1 MRVPS
6 SESRVQS
13 NSPFSKR
20 GNCPASHVLRLTFF
34 LLLTVIDASG
44 MEKKSVVVAKDFIK
58 RGQII
63 KAEDVRSEDRI
74 LFRMAGNIAQDA
86 GSVIDKIA
94 KMDIR
99 AGMVI
104 KTGML
109 DSRKLVKRGNPVSIV
124 VESGILRVTAA
135 GQAME
140 DGPEGKFIKVL
151 NLSSRKIVVGK
162 IVADSTVSVHF

>member
-1 MRVPS
+1 M
-6 SESRVQS
+6 RVQS
-13 NSPFSKR
+13 SEFRVQSRNRPS
-20 GNCPASHVLRLTFF
+20 G
-34 LLLTVIDASG
+34 LLTWLKPCFYVLVFTLVPAVASG
-44 MEKKSVVVAKDFIK
+44 MEKQSVVVAKDFIK

-74 LFRMAGNIAQDA
+74 LFRLTGNIAQDA

-99 AGMVI
+99 AGMII

-135 GQAME
+135 GQALE

-151 NLSSRKIVVGK
+151 NLSSRKVIVGK

>member
-1 MRVPS
+1 MKVLSFEFLVFSLTPKSGRLT
-6 SESRVQS
+6 S
-13 NSPFSKR
+13 N
-20 GNCPASHVLRLTFF
+20 VLRLTFV
-34 LLLTVIDASG
+34 LLFTVALADASG
-44 MEKKSVVVAKDFIK
+44 MEKQSVVVAKDFIK

-63 KAEDVRSEDRI
+63 KAEDIGSEDRI
-74 LFRMAGNIAQDA
+74 LIRLTGNIAQDA

-99 AGMVI
+99 AGMII

-124 VESGILRVTAA
+124 VESGVLRVTAA

-151 NLSSRKIVVGK
+151 NLSSRKVVVGK
-162 IVADSTVSVHF
+162 IVADSTVSVQF